1 MSGFFAGTINGKP
14 CWSPSARTRSA
25 DFGTACDPEEQR
37 LALLAEAADL
47 VRAGVRAGL
56 VQPAEAPKPVKPP
69 KTEKYGAGWRTI
81 NCEKCG
87 ISFYR
92 GHVGITKCGSCRL
105 GTRVC
110 FCGKEFQ
117 PLQNKAQSCSPQ
129 CAKARQIASFK
140 ARHGADTKPVIL
152 AECIICHQMRPRRQ
166 AGATF
171 AKTCSK
177 ECASVYRKLKSTD
190 SNQFRAKNK

>member
-1 MSGFFAGTINGKP
+1 M
-14 CWSPSARTRSA
+14 
-25 DFGTACDPEEQR
+25 ACDPEEQR

-69 KTEKYGAGWRTI
+69 KSQKYGAGWRTI

-110 FCGKEFQ
+110 FCGTTFQ
-117 PLQNKAQSCSPQ
+117 PQHNKAQSCSVA
-129 CAKARQIASFK
+129 CAKARQVASFK
-140 ARHGADTKPVIL
+140 ANHGADKKPVIL
-152 AECIICHQMRPRRQ
+152 SECIICKQMKPRRQ
-166 AGATF
+166 SGATY

>member
-14 CWSPSARTRSA
+14 CWSPSVRTRSA
-25 DFGTACDPEEQR
+25 DFGMACDPEEQR

-69 KTEKYGAGWRTI
+69 KSQKYGAGWRTI

-110 FCGKEFQ
+110 FCGTTFQ
-117 PLQNKAQSCSPQ
+117 PQHNKAQSCSVA
-129 CAKARQIASFK
+129 CAKARQVASFK
-140 ARHGADTKPVIL
+140 ANHGADKKPVIL
-152 AECIICHQMRPRRQ
+152 SECIICKQMKPRRQ
-166 AGATF
+166 SGATY